1 MLRTAGGLTVNQ
13 TTQFGGYHGSFYSLV
28 QQGDNVGVA
37 TPMYCEETAL
47 SNGVTMVTD
56 GTHNSK
62 ITFAN
67 AGTYNIQ
74 FSAQVYRSGG
84 GGSGETLN
92 IWFSQNGTAV
102 PASDTKI
109 TVTSS
114 TKYTVA
120 AWNFLLTVAAGDYA
134 QIVYLTDNN
143 AIVFPVASASP
154 PAPAIPSVII
164 TACQVA

>member
-1 MLRTAGGLTVNQ
+1 MLRTAGSLTVNQ

-74 FSAQVYRSGG
+74 FSVQVYRSGG
-84 GGSGETLN
+84 GGAGETLN
-92 IWFSQNGTAV
+92 IWLSHNGTNV
-102 PASDTKI
+102 PASDGKI

-114 TKYTVA
+114 TKFVVP
-120 AWNFLLTVAAGDYA
+120 AWNYLLTVAAGDYA
-134 QIVYLTDNN
+134 QLIYLTDNN
-143 AIVFPVASASP
+143 SIIFPVVAETP